1 VNGLLNVLKPPGM
14 SSHDVVNAVRRI
26 VSGKV
31 GHTGT
36 LDPLASGVLVLTI
49 GAATRLTDLVALEDK
64 VYRAELTFGF
74 ETATLDLEGEVVAR
88 GETEHITEGL
98 VADALAGMVGSL
110 QLPPPMYSAVKKGGR
125 RLYQLAR
132 AGCDTAVEPRRMD
145 VADIALLDYT
155 PGPEPRCLCQIA
167 CSKGT
172 YVRSL
177 AQELG
182 RRLGTVATLSFLL
195 RTAHGEHRLPDAV
208 TLEELSRRAAAG
220 TLEALLIPMSRALPH
235 FALVEIDET
244 MAGQMR
250 HGLAPILDTSL
261 PSGTMV
267 MVISGAEG
275 VCIAEVLGDAA
286 QTRLQPRRVF
296 RGG

>member
-1 VNGLLNVLKPPGM
+1 MNGLLNVLKPPGM

-110 QLPPPMYSAVKKGGR
+110 QLPPPMYSAVKKGVSDHVSSSR
-125 RLYQLAR
+125 PWPVEMKLRNHWAVLVHSPAPR
-132 AGCDTAVEPRRMD
+132 HSGCWAPRM
-145 VADIALLDYT
+145 
-155 PGPEPRCLCQIA
+155 
-167 CSKGT
+167 
-172 YVRSL
+172 
-177 AQELG
+177 
-182 RRLGTVATLSFLL
+182 
-195 RTAHGEHRLPDAV
+195 
-208 TLEELSRRAAAG
+208 
-220 TLEALLIPMSRALPH
+220 
-235 FALVEIDET
+235 
-244 MAGQMR
+244 
-250 HGLAPILDTSL
+250 
-261 PSGTMV
+261 
-267 MVISGAEG
+267 
-275 VCIAEVLGDAA
+275 
-286 QTRLQPRRVF
+286 
-296 RGG
+296 